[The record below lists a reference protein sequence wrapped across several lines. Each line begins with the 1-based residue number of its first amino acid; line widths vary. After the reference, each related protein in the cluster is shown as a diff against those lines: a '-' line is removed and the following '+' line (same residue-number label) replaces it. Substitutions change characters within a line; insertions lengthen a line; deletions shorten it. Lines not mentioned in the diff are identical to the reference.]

1 VLGSLRYSLYQGAN
15 ASHEGF
21 PLWGRSAINGDGFS
35 RKVLGGRGEKKHG
48 KKSNATLAPQA
59 DTGLFGGIFIRFFFH
74 PRDRVYHLALG
85 GKKSCKFICHLS
97 AWVAFNFFNST
108 FRLEAARPSF
118 PENEQILVIRG
129 KRSLCHA
136 WILKGNKCQC
146 KNTRRLRFGN
156 ACIGLNMTGQK
167 LNVKSCVE

>member
-1 VLGSLRYSLYQGAN
+1 LAWVSQLVLGSLRYSLYQGAN

-118 PENEQILVIRG
+118 PENEQILVPRVDFEG
-129 KRSLCHA
+129 EQMS
-136 WILKGNKCQC
+136 
-146 KNTRRLRFGN
+146 
-156 ACIGLNMTGQK
+156 MQK
-167 LNVKSCVE
+167 YKKIAFWECLHRIKYDWSETQR